1 MTLTKELEKILDE
14 RHGEKC
20 FGQDKMDIEMD
31 HNWCVDKQFETERMI
46 YRCIICLKHGP
57 VKIEVLP
64 EA

>member
-14 RHGEKC
+14 RHGKKC
-20 FGQDKMDIEMD
+20 KLNVNSD
-31 HNWCVDKQFETERMI
+31 HYWRIVKANDDEFMI
-46 YRCIICLKHGP
+46 YECAICYVSGP

>member
-14 RHGEKC
+14 RHGKKC
-20 FGQDKMDIEMD
+20 KVYPNFEHGWHIAKKSESDI
-31 HNWCVDKQFETERMI
+31 MI
-46 YRCIICLKHGP
+46 YHCIVCHAHGP